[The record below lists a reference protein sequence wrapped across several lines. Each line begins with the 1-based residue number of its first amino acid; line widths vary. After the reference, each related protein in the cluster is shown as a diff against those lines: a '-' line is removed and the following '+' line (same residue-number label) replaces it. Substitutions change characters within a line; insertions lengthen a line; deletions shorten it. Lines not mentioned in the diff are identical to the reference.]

1 MVNIKANYYKEH
13 TLFGH
18 SYSLADHGDMT
29 EVFIIHPE
37 SMLRLSWFI
46 TDIYGEMYRTAQF
59 KAAPYQDELIQLNT
73 ARARNFFI
81 GLENQI
87 NIERKEFVVEYGQKM
102 A

>member
-1 MVNIKANYYKEH
+1 MRNIKANYYKEH

-18 SYSLADHGDMT
+18 TYSLADHGDMT

-46 TDIYGEMYRTAQF
+46 TDIHGEMYRTAQF

-87 NIERKEFVVEYGQKM
+87 NQDLASQVLKTG
-102 A
+102 